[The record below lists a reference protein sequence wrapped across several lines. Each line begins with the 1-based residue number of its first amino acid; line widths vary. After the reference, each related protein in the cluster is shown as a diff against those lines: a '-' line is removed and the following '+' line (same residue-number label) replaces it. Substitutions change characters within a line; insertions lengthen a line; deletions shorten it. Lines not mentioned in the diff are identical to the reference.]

1 MFKLILQKIER
12 KKENFV
18 IEEEEKQPGKSEAV
32 GDKEGR
38 IEGDMVVMCWL
49 FDGPGLL
56 HLFKKRMISFPKI
69 SRTSCTSGGE
79 LCNLIIDSGSSKN
92 IVSQEMIDKLKLT
105 MVKHPQPYHI
115 IWFNKGNEVLTSS
128 KYLVNFSIGDSLK
141 DNGCMPHSSRSSM
154 TI

>member
-1 MFKLILQKIER
+1 MFKLILQKIKR

-56 HLFKKRMISFPKI
+56 HLFKKRIISFPKI
-69 SRTSCTSGGE
+69 SLE
-79 LCNLIIDSGSSKN
+79 Q
-92 IVSQEMIDKLKLT
+92 VVPQE
-105 MVKHPQPYHI
+105 
-115 IWFNKGNEVLTSS
+115 
-128 KYLVNFSIGDSLK
+128 VNFVIWLLIVEAVK
-141 DNGCMPHSSRSSM
+141 
-154 TI
+154 T